1 MNTTTALLL
10 VVQQQPGAGR
20 TGLVM
25 MIYLVAFIAIMWF
38 LILGPQRRM
47 QKKHQEM
54 VNQIKKGDE
63 VVTEGG
69 IIGTVVHVAD
79 DRLTIKTAETTRLV
93 VARNKIGRVVTPES
107 SETKS

>member
-1 MNTTTALLL
+1 MTALLL
-10 VVQQQPGAGR
+10 VVQQPAAGR

-54 VNQIKKGDE
+54 INQVKKGDD

-79 DRLTIKTAETTRLV
+79 DRLTIKTAESTRLV
-93 VARNKIGRVVTPES
+93 VLRAKIGRVITPES
-107 SETKS
+107 TETKS

>member
-1 MNTTTALLL
+1 MSALLL
-10 VVQQQPGAGR
+10 AVQQPAAGR

-38 LILGPQRRM
+38 LILAPQRRV

-54 VNQIKKGDE
+54 VNAIKKGDE
-63 VVTEGG
+63 VITEGG
-69 IIGTVVHVAD
+69 IIGSVVHVAE

-93 VARNKIGRVVTPES
+93 IARGKIARVVTQEPA
-107 SETKS
+107 ETKS